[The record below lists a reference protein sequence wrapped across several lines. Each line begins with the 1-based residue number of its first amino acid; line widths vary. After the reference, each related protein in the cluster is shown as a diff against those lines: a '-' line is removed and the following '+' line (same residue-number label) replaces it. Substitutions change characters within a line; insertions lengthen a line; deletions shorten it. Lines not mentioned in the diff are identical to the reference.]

1 MKAKIVITVMI
12 MLQLTYSVFGQKSN
26 RTFSYKQTNES
37 NKFIAFNTL
46 DNRDSFLDL
55 SGKLKNSLGLDQ
67 TALIQ
72 SYFDKYRY
80 IRMPNF
86 PVSINLSGL
95 KVRSNSVIYF
105 DRLSELRIIPNGSE
119 KYCGLCLNQVQN
131 VRLYNPKIIGE
142 RDKHKGSGGEWGMGI
157 NITSSIGITVFN
169 PIVKNC
175 WGDGI
180 YIGLDGRI
188 LSRDIT
194 IKGGT
199 LDYNRRNGLSI
210 VSGRNIIVDGVLI
223 SNTYGTKPM
232 SGIDI
237 EPNNNSA
244 EVSDIYLKNIKT
256 VNNFNEGILLYL
268 VNLNDLYKKES
279 NITVINHS
287 DSDSGIGFRISSMKK
302 GLAKANINVSNSNWS
317 SNAKYPF
324 KWGDLNKVNFKV
336 ISTNNKADGIHINRK
351 SLEMKIR
358 KQGEDLIDSKSV
370 ILK

>member
-1 MKAKIVITVMI
+1 MKANIVITIMI
-12 MLQLTYSVFGQKSN
+12 MLQVTYSVFGQKSN
-26 RTFSYKQTNES
+26 RTFSYQQTSENS
-37 NKFIAFNTL
+37 KFITFNTL
-46 DNRDSFLDL
+46 DNRGAFFDL
-55 SGKLKNSLGLDQ
+55 SGKLKNSPGLDQ

-80 IRMPNF
+80 IKMPNF
-86 PVSINLSGL
+86 PVSVNSRGL
-95 KVRSNSVIYF
+95 QVRSNSVIYF
-105 DRLSELRIIPNGSE
+105 DQLSEIRIIPNASE
-119 KYCGLCLNQVQN
+119 RYCGLCIKQVQN

-142 RDKHKGSGGEWGMGI
+142 RDKHQGSSGEWGMGI
-157 NITSSIGITVFN
+157 NITSSIGVDVFN
-169 PIVKNC
+169 PTVRNC

-180 YIGLDGRI
+180 YIGLDGKI
-188 LSRDIT
+188 LSRDIK
-194 IKGGT
+194 IKGGR

-210 VSGRNIIVDGVLI
+210 VSGRNIVVDGILI

-237 EPNNNSA
+237 EPNSNSA
-244 EVSDIYLKNIKT
+244 EVSDIYLKNIRT

-279 NITVINHS
+279 NITVINHT

-324 KWGDLNKVNFKV
+324 KWGDINKVNFRV
-336 ISTNNKADGIHINRK
+336 TSTNNKADGVPINRK
-351 SLEMKIR
+351 SLEMKIK